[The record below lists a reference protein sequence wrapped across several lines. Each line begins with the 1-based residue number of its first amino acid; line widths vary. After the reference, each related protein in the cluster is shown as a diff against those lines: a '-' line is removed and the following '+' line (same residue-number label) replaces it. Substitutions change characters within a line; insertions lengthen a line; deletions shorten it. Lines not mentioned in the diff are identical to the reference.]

1 MALGVVIMARPRHI
15 PAPGDVG
22 EVFSCAG
29 LFIKAK
35 TAHEPPS
42 SLGQIENSYKN
53 ARRSLSA
60 RSEVDYEQE
69 LSCLDR
75 FVRNDD
81 LEGIDALA
89 ANLGIATHPLIS
101 KALQEDRLISLLEED
116 LKAKRAKRNHFVK
129 LAVEAGVSPA
139 SVARSFNKKQGA
151 VSHWLKG

>member
-1 MALGVVIMARPRHI
+1 MARPRHI
-15 PAPGDVG
+15 PAPDDVG

-35 TAHEPPS
+35 TEHEPPA

-69 LSCLDR
+69 LSCLDL

-81 LEGIDALA
+81 LESVDALA

-101 KALQEDRLISLLEED
+101 KALREDRLISLLEED
-116 LKAKRAKRNHFVK
+116 LEAKRAKRNHFVQ

-139 SVARSFNKKQGA
+139 SVARSFDRKQA
-151 VSHWLKG
+151 VVSRWLKR

>member
-1 MALGVVIMARPRHI
+1 MARPRHI

-116 LKAKRAKRNHFVK
+116 LKAKRAKRNHFVQ

>member
-116 LKAKRAKRNHFVK
+116 LKAKRAKRNHFVQ

>member
-1 MALGVVIMARPRHI
+1 MARPRHI
-15 PAPGDVG
+15 PAPDDVG

-35 TAHEPPS
+35 TEHDPPA

-69 LSCLDR
+69 LSRLDR

-81 LEGIDALA
+81 LESVDALGTWI
-89 ANLGIATHPLIS
+89 LPIRSP
-101 KALQEDRLISLLEED
+101 SLRCL
-116 LKAKRAKRNHFVK
+116 VK
-129 LAVEAGVSPA
+129 FGTPNREPSYNRHYPPCLV
-139 SVARSFNKKQGA
+139 K
-151 VSHWLKG
+151 